1 MIKYFH
7 NINVNVF
14 EKDIKKINDITNI
27 FHNLLPIDF
36 KKEKVNISN
45 EKLEGFEHKTI
56 YSLTLTTKTNK
67 HNQLLIETIF
77 SNLSKKD
84 LKIIQSQKETRLND
98 EGYFYIRLDKSKL
111 LKNNKYLLTE
121 SGNCFHIKIKL
132 AAYPAN
138 KENFYKILEEIFK
151 PYQ

>member
-1 MIKYFH
+1 MIKNIH

-36 KKEKVNISN
+36 KKEKMNISN
-45 EKLEGFEHKTI
+45 EKLEGFEYKTI

-84 LKIIQSQKETRLND
+84 LKIIQLQKETRLND
-98 EGYFYIRLDKSKL
+98 EGYFYIRLDKSEL
-111 LKNNKYLLTE
+111 LNNNKYLLTD

-138 KENFYKILEEIFK
+138 KENFYKTLEEIFK
-151 PYQ
+151 TYQ